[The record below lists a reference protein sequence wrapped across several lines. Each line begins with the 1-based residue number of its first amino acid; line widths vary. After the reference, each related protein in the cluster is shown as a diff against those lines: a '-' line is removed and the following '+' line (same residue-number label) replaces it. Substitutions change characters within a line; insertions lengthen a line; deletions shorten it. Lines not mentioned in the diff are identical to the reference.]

1 MKATYDFTVKSVGE
15 TITVVTVDGKDIN
28 VPIISDR
35 YEPELKPE
43 MTTEQKN
50 AIKDEARKQFKIT
63 LKGYLKDY
71 FAGIDAVTAPT
82 ISATIKN
89 LETKTFTFTVS
100 DIKAG

>member
-1 MKATYDFTVKSVGE
+1 MKETYDFTVKSVGE
-15 TITVVTVDGKDIN
+15 TVTVVTVDGKDIN
-28 VPIISDR
+28 VPIIADL
-35 YEPELKPE
+35 YEPELTPE
-43 MTTEQKN
+43 MTAEQKS
-50 AIKDEARKQFKIT
+50 ALKEEARKQFKIA

-71 FAGIDAVTAPT
+71 FAGIDSVTAPT